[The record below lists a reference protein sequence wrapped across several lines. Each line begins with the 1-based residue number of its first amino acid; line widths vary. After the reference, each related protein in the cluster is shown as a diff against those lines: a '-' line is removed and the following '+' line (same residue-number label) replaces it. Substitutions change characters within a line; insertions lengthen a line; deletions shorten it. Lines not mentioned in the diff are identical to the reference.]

1 MNAGKLPVPAMII
14 DCHNH
19 VGADLMFYLRGD
31 FPYAQH
37 LVTMT
42 SEGRALGVDRWIVFP
57 FVMPIAMRIEAL
69 KRGEVIFDGSGL
81 ENVPYAFENRR
92 LLKEIN
98 ELFPEEGKHCLPLVM
113 LDPMRAQAEQIQEL
127 RKLRNEYRFHGFKLQ
142 TTMIQSFIKTL
153 GEEGRGF
160 IELAAEWDLPF
171 IIHSSVGP
179 QDPWAQASDILDLA
193 EKFPHVRF
201 CLAHSCRYDREC
213 LDRVN
218 ALPNTWFDCSAHC
231 IHCDGALADLPYIA
245 ERARRF
251 DTDYAHPDR
260 VIADLAAAYPTKFMW
275 GSDSPFYSYVAM
287 LGSERIA
294 LISTYAR
301 EVAAL
306 RAQPADV
313 LDQIANRNTRAWL
326 KLKDE
331 SIFAS

>member
-1 MNAGKLPVPAMII
+1 MII

-37 LVTMT
+37 LVSMT
-42 SEGRALGVDRWIVFP
+42 SEGHALGVDRWIVFP
-57 FVMPIAMRIEAL
+57 FVVPIALRIEAL
-69 KRGEVIFDGSGL
+69 KRGEIVFDGTGL
-81 ENVPYAFENRR
+81 EKVPYAFENRR

-98 ELFPEEGKHCLPLVM
+98 GLFPDEGKDCLPFVM
-113 LDPMRAQAEQIQEL
+113 LDPMREQAGQIAEL
-127 RKLRNEYRFHGFKLQ
+127 WKLRGEYQFYGLKLQ
-142 TTMIQSFIKTL
+142 TTMIQSFIRTL

-160 IELAAEWDLPF
+160 IELAAEWDIPF
-171 IIHSSVGP
+171 LIHSSVATD
-179 QDPWAQASDILDLA
+179 DPWAQASDILDIA

-201 CLAHSCRYDREC
+201 CLAHSCRYDKEC
-213 LDRVN
+213 LGRVN

-231 IHCDGALADLPYIA
+231 IHCDGAVVDMPFIA
-245 ERARRF
+245 PRARRF
-251 DTDYAHPDR
+251 DTDYTDPAR
-260 VIADLAAAYPTKFMW
+260 VIADLAAAYPAKFMW

-287 LGSERIA
+287 LGGKRLA

-306 RAQPADV
+306 KANKPEVVDR
-313 LDQIANRNTRAWL
+313 IANRNIRAWL

-331 SIFAS
+331 SILAG

>member
-1 MNAGKLPVPAMII
+1 MII

-19 VGADLMFYLRGD
+19 VGADLMFYLHGD

-57 FVMPIAMRIEAL
+57 FVVPIAFRIEAL
-69 KRGEVIFDGSGL
+69 KRGEIVFDGTGL
-81 ENVPYAFENRR
+81 ERVPYAFENRR
-92 LLKEIN
+92 LLREVN
-98 ELFPEEGKHCLPLVM
+98 DLFPDEGKQCMPFVM
-113 LDPMRAQAEQIQEL
+113 LDPMREQAAQVSKL
-127 RKLRNEYRFHGFKLQ
+127 RKLRGDYKFYGLKLQ
-142 TTMIQSFIKTL
+142 TTMIQSFIRTL

-160 IELAAEWDLPF
+160 IDLAAEWDIPF
-171 IIHSSVGP
+171 LIHSSVATE
-179 QDPWAQASDILDLA
+179 DLWAQASDILDIA

-201 CLAHSCRYDREC
+201 CLAHSCRYDKDC

-231 IHCDGALADLPYIA
+231 IHCDGAVADMAFIA
-245 ERARRF
+245 SRARRF
-251 DTDYAHPDR
+251 DTDYTDPAR
-260 VIADLAAAYPTKFMW
+260 VIADLAAAYPAKFMW

-287 LGSERIA
+287 LGDKRLA

-306 RAQPADV
+306 KANKPEVVDR
-313 LDQIANRNTRAWL
+313 IANRNIRAWL

-331 SIFAS
+331 SILAG

>member
-1 MNAGKLPVPAMII
+1 MII

-37 LVTMT
+37 LVSMT

-57 FVMPIAMRIEAL
+57 FVVPVAFRIEAL
-69 KRGEVIFDGSGL
+69 QRGEIVFDGTGL
-81 ENVPYAFENRR
+81 EKVPYAFENRR

-98 ELFPEEGKHCLPLVM
+98 GLFPDEGKDCLPFVM
-113 LDPMRAQAEQIQEL
+113 LDPMREQAGQIAEL
-127 RKLRNEYRFHGFKLQ
+127 WKLRGEYQFYGLKLQ
-142 TTMIQSFIKTL
+142 TTMIQSFIRTL

-160 IELAAEWDLPF
+160 IELAAEWDIPF
-171 IIHSSVGP
+171 LIHSSVATD
-179 QDPWAQASDILDLA
+179 DPWAQASDILDIA

-201 CLAHSCRYDREC
+201 CLAHSCRYDKEC

-231 IHCDGALADLPYIA
+231 IHCDGAVADMAFIA
-245 ERARRF
+245 PRARRF
-251 DTDYAHPDR
+251 DTDYTDPAR
-260 VIADLAAAYPTKFMW
+260 VIADLAAAYPAKFMW

-287 LGSERIA
+287 LGDTRLA

-306 RAQPADV
+306 KANKPEVVDR
-313 LDQIANRNTRAWL
+313 IANRNIRAWL

-331 SIFAS
+331 SILAG

>member
-1 MNAGKLPVPAMII
+1 MII

-19 VGADLMFYLRGD
+19 VGADVMFYLRGD

-42 SEGRALGVDRWIVFP
+42 DEGGALGVDRWIVFP
-57 FVMPIAMRIEAL
+57 FVINLSFDIASLR
-69 KRGEVIFDGSGL
+69 RGEIVPGGL
-81 ENVPYAFENRR
+81 ERVPYAFENRR
-92 LLKEIN
+92 LLHEIY
-98 ELFPEEGKHCLPLVM
+98 ELFPEQGKRCLPFVM
-113 LDPMRAQAEQIQEL
+113 LDPMREQAAQITEL
-127 RKLRNEYRFHGFKLQ
+127 RKLRADFPFYGLKLQ
-142 TTMIQSFIKTL
+142 TTMLQSFIRTL

-160 IELAAEWDLPF
+160 IELAAEWDIPF

-179 QDPWAQASDILDLA
+179 DDPWAQASDILDIA
-193 EKFPHVRF
+193 ERFPHVRF

-231 IHCDGALADLPYIA
+231 IHCEGAIRDLPYIA

-251 DTDYAHPDR
+251 DSDYANPAR
-260 VIADLAAAYPTKFMW
+260 VIADLAAAYPSKFLW
-275 GSDSPFYSYVAM
+275 GSDSPYYSYVAM

-294 LISTYAR
+294 LISTYAK

-306 RAQPADV
+306 RANPPAV
-313 LDQIANRNTRAWL
+313 VERIAHQNTLAYL
-326 KLKDE
+326 KLKD
-331 SIFAS
+331 ASLLAG